1 MRRSSERKRPLPDIN
16 NSTKSTKASNE
27 QVDRASPD
35 VAAAGQCDSGLAETS
50 QQRPDDEEP
59 TSNLANGIR
68 TRLEG
73 VDPISV
79 NQVLAITLRQRD
91 MDLGTQRGQNG
102 SHISSI
108 CYIGDIVKLTS
119 A

>member
-1 MRRSSERKRPLPDIN
+1 MTSLERKLPLPVPDIN

-50 QQRPDDEEP
+50 QQRPDNEEP
-59 TSNLANGIR
+59 TSNLANGIG

-108 CYIGDIVKLTS
+108 
-119 A
+119 